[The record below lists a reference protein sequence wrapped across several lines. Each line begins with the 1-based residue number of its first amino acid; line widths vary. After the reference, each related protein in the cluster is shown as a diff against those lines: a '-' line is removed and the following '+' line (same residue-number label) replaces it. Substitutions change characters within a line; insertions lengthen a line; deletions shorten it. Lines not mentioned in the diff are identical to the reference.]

1 MQDDIGASMPEKNT
15 TAPSGQ
21 HVRNRRMDP
30 VVKNYSLG
38 LIVVFLIIASFVAG
52 VFFGDVRPAAVAEA
66 PTEDGVRLV
75 NRDDAPPFRLNDVD
89 FSEFW
94 EVWGM
99 VKERFAG
106 EQKSDVEMFYGA
118 IAGMVSSLE
127 DPYSTFFDPDSAD
140 EFIRELE
147 GTFEG
152 IGTEIGI
159 KKDQLTVIAPLPD
172 TPAERAGLRA
182 GDKIIAIDDTDTF
195 GMSLEEAVK
204 RIRGPKGT
212 EVGLRI
218 VRKGLDESLE
228 IPITRDR
235 IVVDSVR
242 MTIEEQEGK
251 KIAIV
256 KISHFNEQTMP
267 KFSAFI
273 QDILLED
280 VDGFILDLRNNPGGF
295 LETAVKVAGEWSPR
309 SVIVVEK
316 FSDGSS
322 QNYTSNGNARLVDM
336 PTVVLVNGGSASASE
351 IVSGALQDYG
361 KARIIGEQTFG
372 KGSVQDYVGFDD
384 GSALKLTIAQW
395 LTPNGRSINEE
406 GIEPDE
412 VVEYTFE
419 DYDNDVDPQL
429 RRAMEVLIHPETISD
444 PDDEEID
451 ESDV

>member
-1 MQDDIGASMPEKNT
+1 MQDTTGADMPEKT
-15 TAPSGQ
+15 VTAPSE
-21 HVRNRRMDP
+21 HPERSRRIDP
-30 VVKNYSLG
+30 VVKNYSFG
-38 LIVVFLIIASFVAG
+38 FIVALLMTVSFVAG
-52 VFFGDVRPAAVAEA
+52 AFLGDLRPVVVEETPA
-66 PTEDGVRLV
+66 EDGARLV
-75 NRDDAPPFRLNDVD
+75 NRDTVPPFRLNDVD

-94 EVWGM
+94 EVWNM
-99 VKERFAG
+99 VKDRFAG
-106 EQKSDVEMFYGA
+106 DPRSDVEMFYGA

-127 DPYSTFFDPDSAD
+127 DPYSTFFDPDLAD

-159 KKDQLTVIAPLPD
+159 KHNQLTAIAPLPD

-182 GDKIIAIDDTDTF
+182 GDKILSIDDIDTY

-212 EVGLRI
+212 EVRLLVVRNGL
-218 VRKGLDESLE
+218 GEALE
-228 IPITRDR
+228 IPIIRDT

-242 MTIEEQEGK
+242 MTIEEQEGE
-251 KIAIV
+251 KIAV
-256 KISHFNEQTMP
+256 VHISHFNEQTMP
-267 KFSAFI
+267 KFSEAI
-273 QDILLED
+273 QDMLLED
-280 VDGFILDLRNNPGGF
+280 IDGIVLDLRNNPGGF
-295 LETAVKVAGEWSPR
+295 LETAVKVSGEWVPR

-316 FSDGSS
+316 FSDDTL
-322 QNYTSNGNARLVDM
+322 QNYTSNGSSRLVDM

-372 KGSVQDYVGFDD
+372 KGSVQDYVEFDD
-384 GSALKLTIAQW
+384 GSALKLTVARW

-412 VVEYTFE
+412 VVEFTFE
-419 DYDNDVDPQL
+419 DFDNDVDPQL
-429 RRAMEVLIHPETISD
+429 ERAMEILIHPETIVD
-444 PDDEEID
+444 VPEEEADEGDI
-451 ESDV
+451 

>member
-1 MQDDIGASMPEKNT
+1 MQDDIGAPMPEKNT

-21 HVRNRRMDP
+21 PVRNRRVDP
-30 VVKNYSLG
+30 VVKNYSFG
-38 LIVVFLIIASFVAG
+38 FIVALLMIASFVAG
-52 VFFGDVRPAAVAEA
+52 VFLGDVRPAVVVET
-66 PTEDGVRLV
+66 PTEDGARLV
-75 NRDDAPPFRLNDVD
+75 NRDSVPPFRLNDVD

-94 EVWGM
+94 EVWNM

-106 EQKSDVEMFYGA
+106 DQKSDVEMFYGA

-127 DPYSTFFDPDSAD
+127 DPYSTFFDPDLAD

-147 GTFEG
+147 GMFEG

-159 KKDQLTVIAPLPD
+159 KKNQLTVIAPLPD

-212 EVGLRI
+212 EVRLHI
-218 VRKGLDESLE
+218 VRNGLDESLE
-228 IPITRDR
+228 IPIIRDT

-267 KFSAFI
+267 KFSAAI

-280 VDGFILDLRNNPGGF
+280 VDGIVLDLRNNPGGF
-295 LETAVKVAGEWSPR
+295 LETAVKVAGEWAPR

-316 FSDGSS
+316 FSDGSL
-322 QNYTSNGNARLVDM
+322 QNYTSNGSARLVDM

-372 KGSVQDYVGFDD
+372 KGSVQDFVEFDD

-429 RRAMEVLIHPETISD
+429 RRAMEVLIHPEMISD
-444 PDDEEID
+444 ADDEEVDD
-451 ESDV
+451 EDV